1 MKKVVYKVLASKRK
15 QGQFDGYE
23 VYSDGTINTP
33 APLGVQT
40 DLDKDFQRSSS
51 DFENSIIERKRYE
64 IEKNHY
70 IGLLPAGYNN
80 CPLTCPEGD
89 EEAFYTLCLLLD
101 DVPPFKGYKIEYFG
115 EGNPWIPNP
124 EYDPDPSLIIN

>member
-23 VYSDGTINTP
+23 VYSDGSVRTP
-33 APLGVQT
+33 AIVRDKIEYDKEFHQKFDDFINEDINWKKHRIDELG
-40 DLDKDFQRSSS
+40 
-51 DFENSIIERKRYE
+51 
-64 IEKNHY
+64 Y
-70 IGLLPAGYNN
+70 IGLLPAEYIN
-80 CPLTCPEGD
+80 CPLTCPEED

-115 EGNPWIPNP
+115 EGKPWIPNP
-124 EYDPDPSLIIN
+124 EYDPDPYLIIN